1 MNFQDVSPSQPRRSE
16 RISAFFTCYNDEY
29 TIAEMVRA
37 ADETLA
43 GVTDDYEI
51 IVVNDGSGDGSAGVL
66 EELAKSVP
74 ALRVMT
80 HAQNRGYGGALQSGF
95 KAATGDLV
103 FYTDGDGQYDPRELM
118 LLLEAMEDGVD
129 VVNGYKTV
137 RSDSVVR
144 RVLGGIYNYCA
155 KRLLGI
161 PMRDLDCD
169 FRLFRGEVARQLR
182 LTNRGGI
189 VCAQMMQQVYRG
201 GYRVKEVPVSHLPR
215 RFGASQFFRP
225 VNVLSLGF
233 DLVRLWWS
241 RLFEDR
247 TVREDVGAEGRAREA
262 KADAVAE
269 ADGVAD

>member
-1 MNFQDVSPSQPRRSE
+1 MNFQDVSPSQPRRQE
-16 RISAFFTCYNDEY
+16 RISAFFPCYNDEH
-29 TIAEMVRA
+29 TIAEMVRT

-74 ALRVMT
+74 ALRVVT
-80 HAQNRGYGGALQSGF
+80 HPQNRGYGGALQSGF

-103 FYTDGDGQYDPRELM
+103 FYTDGDGQYDPRELT
-118 LLLEAMEDGVD
+118 LLLEALEDGVD
-129 VVNGYKTV
+129 VVNGYKTA

-144 RVLGGIYNYCA
+144 RVLGGIYNYFA
-155 KRLLGI
+155 KKVLGI

-169 FRLFRGEVARQLR
+169 FRLFRGEVARRLK
-182 LTNRGGI
+182 LTNRGGV
-189 VCAQMMQQVYRG
+189 VCAQMMQQVYGG
-201 GYRVKEVPVSHLPR
+201 GYRVEEVPVSHLPR
-215 RFGASQFFRP
+215 RFGTSQFFRP

-241 RLFEDR
+241 GLFDDR
-247 TVREDVGAEGRAREA
+247 TAPEEVGVEGGDREA

>member
-1 MNFQDVSPSQPRRSE
+1 MNSQNVSPPRSQRSE
-16 RISAFFTCYNDEY
+16 RISAFFPCYNDEH
-29 TIAEMVRA
+29 TIGEMVRA

-43 GVTDDYEI
+43 GVTNDYEI

-66 EELAKSVP
+66 EELAKTVP
-74 ALRVMT
+74 ALRVVT

-103 FYTDGDGQYDPRELM
+103 FYTDGDGQYDPRELR
-118 LLLEAMEDGVD
+118 LLLEVMEDGVD
-129 VVNGYKTV
+129 VVNGYKTA
-137 RSDSVVR
+137 RSDSAVR
-144 RVLGGIYNYCA
+144 RVLGGTYNYFA
-155 KRLLGI
+155 KSLLGI

-169 FRLFRGEVARQLR
+169 FRLFRGEVARRLR

-201 GYRVKEVPVSHLPR
+201 GYRVQEVPVSHLSR

-225 VNVLSLGF
+225 MNVLSLGV
-233 DLVRLWWS
+233 DLIRLWWNG
-241 RLFEDR
+241 LFERGAASGD
-247 TVREDVGAEGRAREA
+247 TGAESGARDS

-269 ADGVAD
+269 VDGVAD